1 MTAVSAIERLAWHYQ
16 HPFAHAV
23 ERAGQGIPVAG
34 MTSNTV
40 PWELLRAAGFFPL
53 VLNPPRGPAPFATR
67 FMEEGVFSPRIRG
80 IFDGLASGAWPFLQ
94 MVVIPRTSAQEHKL
108 YLYLREVARQ
118 GLATA
123 LPDLYLYNLLHA
135 RSGEAEGYGLERTYD
150 LKKHLEDQ
158 IGRCIE
164 PGDLARAIDES
175 NRAFRAIRNLLDL
188 RGGAEPRLSGTEAV
202 ALVGAVYFMD
212 RAEYALLA
220 DEARAELSRR
230 PPVPGA
236 RILIKGSPL
245 PHTGPHRAIE
255 AHRAVVVA
263 EDDWWCSRSLRGE
276 ITTQGDRVR
285 SIFEMYYAEAPSP
298 RVFPRDI
305 ADAWFLAEA
314 AKVDGVVFYLP
325 PEDDVLG
332 WDYPELRRT
341 LDQRG
346 IPSLLVRED
355 AADELSSECH
365 QRIEEFICGISI
377 KS

>member
-16 HPFAHAV
+16 HPFAQAM
-23 ERAGQGIPVAG
+23 ERAGKGIPVAG
-34 MTSNTV
+34 MTSSTV

-53 VLNPPRGPAPFATR
+53 MLNPPSGPAPFATR
-67 FMEEGVFSPRIRG
+67 FMEEGVFGSRIRG
-80 IFDGLASGAWPFLQ
+80 IFDGLATGAWPFLQ
-94 MVVIPRTSAQEHKL
+94 MVVIPRTSEQEHKL
-108 YLYLREVARQ
+108 YLYLREMARQ
-118 GLATA
+118 GFATA

-135 RSGEAEGYGLERTYD
+135 RSREAEAYGLERTYD
-150 LKKHLEDQ
+150 FKKHLEDQ

-164 PGDLARAIDES
+164 PGDLARVIEES
-175 NRAFRAIRNLLDL
+175 NRAFRAIRSLLDL
-188 RGGAEPRLSGTEAV
+188 RRSAEPRVTGTEALE
-202 ALVGAVYFMD
+202 LVGAVYFMG

-220 DEARAELSRR
+220 DEAMTELSRR
-230 PPVPGA
+230 PPVLGA

-245 PHTGPHRAIE
+245 HHTGLHRAIE

-263 EDDWWCSRSLRGE
+263 EDDWWCSRSLGNE
-276 ITTQGDRVR
+276 IVTQRDMVR
-285 SIFEMYYAEAPSP
+285 SIFEMYYADAPSP
-298 RVFPRDI
+298 RVFPRDV

-314 AKVDGVVFYLP
+314 AKVDGAVFYLP

-332 WDYPELRRT
+332 WDYPRLRRT

-365 QRIEEFICGISI
+365 QRIEEFICAISI
-377 KS
+377 RS